1 MTIASYMNTFINKQ
15 KQKKTMH
22 KERSDLV
29 LIGVAK
35 VVRNV
40 YIEYNIV
47 YNIYYTKC
55 PRN

>member
-22 KERSDLV
+22 RERSDLV